1 MTSYATLDDLASFL
15 QKTID
20 NSTGQLALDTAS
32 ELFAREAATWFAPTS
47 TTFQIPGTGWTELYL
62 PFRPIISVSA
72 VRIAGVTV
80 TDYSRIKFILY
91 RLQGWGIPGRY
102 PPDLVEVD
110 LIHGYAAAPNDVR
123 GAVLETAA
131 TAYQAPD
138 NTTASESID
147 DYTIKFTNIGGMML
161 SPSAMDL
168 AARYRGTWAV

>member
-15 QKTID
+15 QKDID

-32 ELFAREAATWFAPTS
+32 ELFAREAGTWFAPTS
-47 TTFQIPGTGWTELYL
+47 TTFQVPGMGWTELYL
-62 PFRPIISVSA
+62 PFRPIISISA

-91 RLQGWGIPGRY
+91 RLQGWGIPGRC

-110 LIHGYAAAPNDVR
+110 LIHGYATAPNDVR

-161 SPSAMDL
+161 SPSAMGL
-168 AARYRGTWAV
+168 ASLYRGTLAV